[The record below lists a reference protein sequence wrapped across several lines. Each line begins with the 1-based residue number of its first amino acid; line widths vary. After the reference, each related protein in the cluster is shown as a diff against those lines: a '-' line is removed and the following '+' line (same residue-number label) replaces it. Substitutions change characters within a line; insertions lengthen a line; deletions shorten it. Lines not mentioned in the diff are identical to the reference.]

1 MKAVLRGTEDTY
13 ILVLTGEPVD
23 WRQTWLWTEGIY
35 TGTEDIHTGTE
46 DTYIVVLTGEL
57 VQLGADVNV
66 KDEDG
71 NTPRD
76 LLQDNDFADSKVKA
90 LLRLY

>member
-1 MKAVLRGTEDTY
+1 M
-13 ILVLTGEPVD
+13 
-23 WRQTWLWTEGIY
+23 
-35 TGTEDIHTGTE
+35 
-46 DTYIVVLTGEL
+46 VLTGEL
-57 VQLGADVNV
+57 VQLGADVTV

-90 LLRLY
+90 LLRLC